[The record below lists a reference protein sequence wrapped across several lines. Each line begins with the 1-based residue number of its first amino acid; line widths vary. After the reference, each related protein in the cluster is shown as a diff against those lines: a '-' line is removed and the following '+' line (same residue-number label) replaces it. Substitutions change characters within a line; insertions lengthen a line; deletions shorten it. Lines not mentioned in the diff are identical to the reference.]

1 MTPAATVWIE
11 RFRRYLMTERRCS
24 PHTVAAYTR
33 DLQALVS
40 YCDRTGL
47 ESWTAIDSGHLRSFA
62 ARLHA
67 GGLGPRSIQR
77 RLSAVRSFYEFLQR
91 EAQALRTGT
100 RARKST
106 ATEPARVVTAA
117 AGARG
122 HDSGQSGSER
132 NEGERSA
139 SEPDD
144 GELDDSERS
153 ASESQVAR
161 IRSNPGQDVRAPKAA
176 RRLPQTLDA
185 DQMARL
191 LEIPAGEP
199 FATRDRAIMELL
211 YSSGLRLAEIVG
223 LDLVHLD
230 LRDRTVDVL
239 GKGSKARVVP
249 VGRVAIGALERWLA
263 ERAALARAG
272 EQALF
277 VGRSGHRLGRRAV
290 ELRVAYWARRQ
301 GLAPDV
307 YPHLFRHSFA
317 SHLLESG
324 AELRGVQ
331 ELLGHAD
338 IATTQIYTHLD
349 FQHLARIYDVTHPR
363 ARRSKT
369 SAK

>member
-1 MTPAATVWIE
+1 MTPAAIAWIE
-11 RFRRYLMTERRCS
+11 RFRQYLTAERRCS

-40 YCDRTGL
+40 YCDRSNL
-47 ESWTAIDSGHLRSFA
+47 DSWTAIDSGHLRSFA

-91 EAQALRTGT
+91 EAHAVR
-100 RARKST
+100 S
-106 ATEPARVVTAA
+106 
-117 AGARG
+117 GA
-122 HDSGQSGSER
+122 Q
-132 NEGERSA
+132 
-139 SEPDD
+139 SEPHDV
-144 GELDDSERS
+144 EKQE
-153 ASESQVAR
+153 VAR

-223 LDLVHLD
+223 LDLRSLD
-230 LRDRTVDVL
+230 LPDRTVHVL
-239 GKGSKARVVP
+239 GKGRKARVVP
-249 VGRVAIGALERWLA
+249 VGRVALRALEQWLT
-263 ERAALARAG
+263 ERAGLARPG

-277 VGRSGHRLGRRAV
+277 VGRSGRRLGRRAV

-301 GLAPDV
+301 GLDAKV

-349 FQHLARIYDVTHPR
+349 FQHLARIYDATHPR
-363 ARRSKT
+363 ARRAKT
-369 SAK
+369 PAK

>member
-1 MTPAATVWIE
+1 MTPASTAWIE
-11 RFRRYLMTERRCS
+11 RFRRYLAAERRCS

-33 DLQALVS
+33 DLQALVA
-40 YCDRTGL
+40 YCEHASL
-47 ESWTAIDSGHLRSFA
+47 ESWTEIDSGHLRSFA

-67 GGLGPRSIQR
+67 GGLNPRSIQR

-91 EAQALRTGT
+91 EAHALRNDV
-100 RARKST
+100 RA
-106 ATEPARVVTAA
+106 PMV
-117 AGARG
+117 
-122 HDSGQSGSER
+122 Q
-132 NEGERSA
+132 
-139 SEPDD
+139 D
-144 GELDDSERS
+144 G
-153 ASESQVAR
+153 VAR

-199 FATRDRAIMELL
+199 FATRDRAVMELL

-223 LDLVHLD
+223 LDLASLD
-230 LRDRTVDVL
+230 LRDRVVHVL
-239 GKGSKARVVP
+239 GKGRKGRVVP
-249 VGRVAIGALERWLA
+249 VGRVAIRALEQWLA
-263 ERAALARAG
+263 ERAGLARPG
-272 EQALF
+272 EEALF
-277 VGRSGHRLGRRAV
+277 VGRSGRRLGRRAV

-301 GLAPDV
+301 GLPAHV

-349 FQHLARIYDVTHPR
+349 FQHLARIYDATHPR
-363 ARRSKT
+363 ARKKPGQ
-369 SAK
+369 A